1 MNKDEELGSQDQKNL
16 AEDMK
21 LKRNG
26 TELIGSNGSG
36 LPEKLGKFTTGK
48 NPDAHDGQRSE
59 VGVDASK
66 TKTRRVEAR
75 EVAQGLSELLEGE
88 DKGKRELT
96 KEIFVMLVTRP
107 KTMGLTYF

>member
-36 LPEKLGKFTTGK
+36 LPEKLGKCTT
-48 NPDAHDGQRSE
+48 NSRRIASDRS
-59 VGVDASK
+59 
-66 TKTRRVEAR
+66 
-75 EVAQGLSELLEGE
+75 
-88 DKGKRELT
+88 
-96 KEIFVMLVTRP
+96 
-107 KTMGLTYF
+107 